1 MRPENY
7 DFLSN
12 ANTLGAVF
20 IGAIL
25 ATVGGF
31 IATQLEGFLEHRRRE
46 RNAAL
51 FFGELLS
58 TMSLILA
65 FAHSA
70 RSIGD
75 PYGPIT
81 MRFLRA
87 TRREIDI
94 YDRNRESLF
103 DLRHHEL
110 RARIHT
116 TMLRL
121 TMPLDGIF
129 DASREIAEALASL
142 KNGSLIT
149 DALRKDAEDRL
160 EELRTSRNSSF
171 DFILETDTNVRTLI
185 KDLEPLA
192 RHSFEKTDKAV
203 RSAV

>member
-1 MRPENY
+1 MAS
-7 DFLSN
+7 DTFGFLVDQ
-12 ANTLGAVF
+12 NTLIAV
-20 IGAIL
+20 ILGAIL
-25 ATVGGF
+25 ATIGGF
-31 IATQLEGFLEHRRRE
+31 VATATERYLDKRERE

-65 FAHSA
+65 FARSA

-142 KNGSLIT
+142 KNGSLAT
-149 DALRKDAEDRL
+149 DALRRDAEDRL
-160 EELRTSRNSSF
+160 EELRTSRNSTF

>member
-58 TMSLILA
+58 TMSLILS
-65 FAHSA
+65 FARSA
-70 RSIGD
+70 RAIGD

-142 KNGSLIT
+142 KNGSLAT
-149 DALRKDAEDRL
+149 DALRRDAEDRL
-160 EELRTSRNSSF
+160 EELRTSRNSTF